1 MKFII
6 ITKKFWQKLNFKELD
21 KRFII
26 QNNINFKVIKKINPK
41 IIFFI
46 HWSKIIP
53 DYIFKKY
60 LCIQFHT
67 SDLPNFRGGS
77 PIQNQIINNIKRTKI
92 TAFKINSIID
102 GGEICLKK
110 NMDLSGSAQRIYMN
124 IEKKVIKMIQQI
136 VNKKKLKFIKQSG
149 KGSYHKRR
157 KPEDS
162 KINFNKQKSVTDL
175 YNLIRSTDADNY
187 PKAHLCFK
195 NFIVELFDA
204 NLKSKNLYAKVKIS
218 KKR

>member
-124 IEKKVIKMIQQI
+124 IEKK
-136 VNKKKLKFIKQSG
+136 
-149 KGSYHKRR
+149 SY
-157 KPEDS
+157 
-162 KINFNKQKSVTDL
+162 
-175 YNLIRSTDADNY
+175 
-187 PKAHLCFK
+187 
-195 NFIVELFDA
+195 
-204 NLKSKNLYAKVKIS
+204 
-218 KKR
+218 